1 MRRWPTSVST
11 CREFAVGYAHI
22 PLVHRRDSSLSRPA
36 RSAIEDE
43 NNNRYV
49 SVASL
54 WEIAIKVSIGK
65 LTLSDPFET
74 LIPEQLA
81 ENGIELPDISVEH
94 TALVASMPF
103 HHRDPFDRLIA
114 AQAKIE
120 QMTLVSVDDVFDSY
134 ETTRL
139 W

>member
-1 MRRWPTSVST
+1 VNLLLDTHTFLWFIAGDAT
-11 CREFAVGYAHI
+11 
-22 PLVHRRDSSLSRPA
+22 LSKAA

-43 NNNRYV
+43 GNNLYL

-54 WEIAIKVSIGK
+54 WEIAIKVSIDK
-65 LTLSDPFET
+65 LILSEPFEA

-81 ENGIELPDISVEH
+81 ENGIELLDISVEH
-94 TALVASMPF
+94 TALIASMPF

-114 AQAKIE
+114 AQAHVE
-120 QMTLVSVDDVFDSY
+120 QMTLVSADDAFDAY
-134 ETTRL
+134 GVTRL

>member
-1 MRRWPTSVST
+1 VNLLLDTHTFLW
-11 CREFAVGYAHI
+11 FIAGDAI
-22 PLVHRRDSSLSRPA
+22 LSKAA

-43 NNNRYV
+43 GNNLYL

-54 WEIAIKVSIGK
+54 WEIAIKVSIDK
-65 LTLSDPFET
+65 LMLSEPFEA

-81 ENGIELPDISVEH
+81 ENGIELLDISVEH
-94 TALVASMPF
+94 TALIASMPF

-114 AQAKIE
+114 AQAHVE
-120 QMTLVSVDDVFDSY
+120 QMTLVSADDAFDAY
-134 ETTRL
+134 GVTRL

>member
-1 MRRWPTSVST
+1 MNLLLDTHAFLW
-11 CREFAVGYAHI
+11 FIAG
-22 PLVHRRDSSLSRPA
+22 DSNLSQTA
-36 RSAIEDE
+36 RSAIEDV
-43 NNNRYV
+43 NNDRYV

-54 WEIAIKVSIGK
+54 WEIAIKISIGK
-65 LTLSDPFET
+65 FILDEPFEV

-81 ENGIELPDISVEH
+81 KNRIELLNISVAH
-94 TALVASMPF
+94 TARVASMPF

-120 QMTLVSVDDVFDSY
+120 QLTLVSVDAAFDAY
-134 ETTRL
+134 GVTRL

>member
-1 MRRWPTSVST
+1 MNLLLDTHAFLW
-11 CREFAVGYAHI
+11 FIAG
-22 PLVHRRDSSLSRPA
+22 DSNLSKDA

-43 NNNRYV
+43 NNTCYL

-54 WEIAIKVSIGK
+54 WEIAIKVSLGK
-65 LTLSDPFET
+65 LELTEPFET

-81 ENGIELPDISVEH
+81 ENGIELLDISVEQ
-94 TALVASMPF
+94 TALVASLPF

-114 AQAKIE
+114 AQAQTE
-120 QMTLVSVDDVFDSY
+120 QMTLVSADEIFDIYDV
-134 ETTRL
+134 TRL

>member
-1 MRRWPTSVST
+1 MNLLLDTHTFLW
-11 CREFAVGYAHI
+11 FIVG
-22 PLVHRRDSSLSRPA
+22 DSSLSQTA
-36 RSAIEDE
+36 RSAIEDV
-43 NNNRYV
+43 NNNRYL

-65 LTLSDPFET
+65 FLLDEPFEI
-74 LIPEQLA
+74 LIPDQLA
-81 ENGIELPDISVEH
+81 KNRIELLNISIAH
-94 TALVASMPF
+94 AAMVASMPF

-120 QMTLVSVDDVFDSY
+120 QFTLVSRDAAFNAY
-134 ETTRL
+134 NAIRL